1 MSPVRRADLK
11 GRVVALLGLGVDM
24 SATLDAIV
32 ASEPGELFVV
42 DVDADRA
49 RRLLAEAGLGDVA
62 VFETV
67 GWMPP
72 ADVAVRS
79 PGFPLYSA
87 DLQDRVTGGM
97 ETVTPLGLWLA
108 ERGTAPTVA
117 LTGTK
122 GKSTV
127 SVLTTLAL
135 EHLGRPAVTVGNIG
149 IGPWTL
155 PPSAAETVVIEVSSY
170 QAADLGCTP
179 SIAALTT
186 IGEDHTDWHGSAD
199 RYHRDKARVF
209 TAPAIGGRRWAG
221 VLEDVVLPPAFDDI
235 EFCRLA
241 APAGGIRARNA
252 HLAAATALAVTHE
265 VVDPAQV
272 ADVASVLLQA
282 YPELPGRFRL
292 LGTVNSVA
300 YIDDALASNPLGL
313 AASIGEVGPEPLT
326 VILGGAD
333 RGANPEPVVAALAR
347 RAGPTTVICIDDAVA
362 HEPQYAAAGAATHQ
376 STDLEHAVR
385 QAVRITPGGG
395 IVLFSPGMPT
405 PPAEGNWSHRS
416 ARFQAEVDRLRNQ

>member
-1 MSPVRRADLK
+1 MRRADLT
-11 GRVVALLGLGVDM
+11 GRKVALLGLGVDM
-24 SATLDAIV
+24 AATLDAIV
-32 ASEPGELFVV
+32 ESEPGELFAV

-87 DLQDRVTGGM
+87 DLQDRVTRGM

-108 ERGTAPTVA
+108 ERGTGPTVA

-155 PPSAAETVVIEVSSY
+155 DSVGGRDGGDRGVELPGGRPRVHARRSPPSPRSARTTPTGTARSTGTTATRPGSSPPPPSAA
-170 QAADLGCTP
+170 A
-179 SIAALTT
+179 
-186 IGEDHTDWHGSAD
+186 
-199 RYHRDKARVF
+199 
-209 TAPAIGGRRWAG
+209 GGRGCSTTSSCRPRSTTSSSAGFRRPPVGSGPATPTWPRPPPSPSPGRWSTRPG
-221 VLEDVVLPPAFDDI
+221 W
-235 EFCRLA
+235 
-241 APAGGIRARNA
+241 
-252 HLAAATALAVTHE
+252 T
-265 VVDPAQV
+265 
-272 ADVASVLLQA
+272 DVAAVLLQA

-292 LGTVNSVA
+292 AGDGRTRSR

-326 VILGGAD
+326 VIVGGAD

-385 QAVRITPGGG
+385 QAARITPAGG

-416 ARFQAEVDRLRNQ
+416 ARFQAEVDRLRHP